1 MKIII
6 KDENGQLAVNVESE
20 NETGVSRSHIWG
32 VMSQALAAMVAESIQ
47 KKDVPPAL
55 KKMLIDTTAEMVA
68 VSVKDDFLKV
78 ANSGKSGVSFYGK
91 EAEFMSKVFGL

>member
-32 VMSQALAAMVAESIQ
+32 AMSQALAAMVAESIQ

-68 VSVKDDFLKV
+68 VAVKDNFLKV

-91 EAEFMSKVFGL
+91 EAEFMSKALGL

>member
-32 VMSQALAAMVAESIQ
+32 VMSQALAAMVAESI
-47 KKDVPPAL
+47 
-55 KKMLIDTTAEMVA
+55 
-68 VSVKDDFLKV
+68 
-78 ANSGKSGVSFYGK
+78 
-91 EAEFMSKVFGL
+91 